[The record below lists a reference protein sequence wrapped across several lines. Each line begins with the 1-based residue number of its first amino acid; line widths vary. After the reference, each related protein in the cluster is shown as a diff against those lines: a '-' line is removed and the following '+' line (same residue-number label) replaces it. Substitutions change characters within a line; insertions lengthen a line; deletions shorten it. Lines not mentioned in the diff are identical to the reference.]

1 MCYDKG
7 DMERL
12 NAQLNTAINY
22 DKNLKKLLGWE
33 DSDMKILKRS
43 RGILKGIL
51 KKSPVALQKEIRKEW
66 EGRIKNLGKIGKR

>member
-43 RGILKGIL
+43 RGMLKGIL

-66 EGRIKNLGKIGKR
+66 EGRIKKLGKIGKR

>member
-1 MCYDKG
+1 MCYDEG

-12 NAQLNTAINY
+12 NTQLNTAINY

-66 EGRIKNLGKIGKR
+66 EGRIKKLGKIGKR

>member
-1 MCYDKG
+1 
-7 DMERL
+7 MERL
-12 NAQLNTAINY
+12 NTQLNTAINY

>member
-66 EGRIKNLGKIGKR
+66 EGRIKKLGKIGKR

>member
-1 MCYDKG
+1 
-7 DMERL
+7 MEQSQSKT
-12 NAQLNTAINY
+12 QLNTVINY

-43 RGILKGIL
+43 GGMLKGLL

-66 EGRIKNLGKIGKR
+66 DRNS

>member
-43 RGILKGIL
+43 RGMLKGIL

>member
-1 MCYDKG
+1 MCYDGG

-12 NAQLNTAINY
+12 NTQLNTAINY

-51 KKSPVALQKEIRKEW
+51 KKTPVALQKEIRKEW
-66 EGRIKNLGKIGKR
+66 EGRIKKLGKIGKR